1 MYAPATRSATPM
13 CGCSRGRLS
22 LWGLWPMGTCV
33 PSAGRPHH
41 YFDKLY
47 TSGRMTKQEAYRWLA
62 NFLQAPQSQAH
73 IGYLGEYTCR
83 QVLQAC
89 KELLGR
95 GGAKAS

>member
-1 MYAPATRSATPM
+1 MRVQP
-13 CGCSRGRLS
+13 
-22 LWGLWPMGTCV
+22 GTAI
-33 PSAGRPHH
+33 PLGTLANGELRALRRETHH

-47 TSGRMTKQEAYRWLA
+47 TSGRMTKQEVYRWLA

>member
-1 MYAPATRSATPM
+1 
-13 CGCSRGRLS
+13 
-22 LWGLWPMGTCV
+22 MGTCV
-33 PSAGRPHH
+33 PSAGETHH

-89 KELLGR
+89 KEMLGR